1 MKKLFTI
8 ECNGM
13 FWVEEENAVYS
24 VYDFGL
30 KKRTFYNS
38 NGETIE
44 YCRKPIELPDD
55 FWDEDDNNLIT
66 SDDSEETL
74 VFNKYG
80 VACADGCLVD
90 ENGNEIPDTKLNCED
105 FYSEDSRYFRF
116 SSLTDEQC
124 ASISNCGTAPDILMD
139 IYDTKN
145 RKYVAKGVPECWLD
159 VSFFDGEPEVVL
171 AAVGL
176 VNQYERVWI
185 TGKGTVIGEKDKCV
199 TVYDF
204 YQNEDTDKEK
214 FTSRMTEAEIKQH
227 LSQRAEEYLM
237 FMDD

>member
-24 VYDFGL
+24 VYDFKL
-30 KKRTFYNS
+30 KKRTFYN
-38 NGETIE
+38 NHGEAID
-44 YCRKPIELPDD
+44 YCRKPVELPDD

-66 SDDSEETL
+66 SNDSEETL

-80 VACADGCLVD
+80 VACADGYLID
-90 ENGNEIPDTKLNCED
+90 ENGNEIPDTKHNCED
-105 FYSEDSRYFRF
+105 FYSEDSRYFSF
-116 SSLTDEQC
+116 ALLTDEQS
-124 ASISNCGTAPDILMD
+124 ASISACGTAPDILMN

-145 RKYVAKGVPECWLD
+145 RKHVAKGVPECRLD
-159 VSFFDGEPEVVL
+159 ISFFDGEPEVVL

-185 TGKGTVIGEKDKCV
+185 TDKGTVIGKKDKYV

-204 YQNEDTDKEK
+204 YQNEDIGKEEIT
-214 FTSRMTEAEIKQH
+214 FQMTEEEIKQR
-227 LSQRAEEYLM
+227 LSQRAGEYFM